1 MQRSKAHPSA
11 VPVLPE
17 VGQFALILALSLAVC
32 QTVLPLVG
40 AHRGDTAMMGVAR
53 TAALGH
59 FLFVAVAFGCLTYA
73 FLSDD
78 FSVLYVANHSQLSLP
93 TLYKVSA
100 VWGAHEGSLLM
111 WILILAGW
119 TLAVSRFS
127 SGLPDAFAA
136 RVIGVLGFL
145 SIGFLLFALLT
156 SNPFDRLIPAAADG
170 GDLNPLLQD
179 PGLAIHPPLL
189 YIGYVGFSVA
199 FAFAIAAMISG
210 DLDQKWAKWTRPWTT
225 VAWLFL
231 TLGIALGSWW
241 AYYELGWGGWWF
253 WDAVENASFMP
264 WLIGTALIHSLAV
277 TEKRGLFKSWTL
289 LLAISAFSLSL
300 LGTFL
305 VRSGI
310 IVSVH
315 AFATDPTRGF
325 FILTFLA
332 IVVIGALVLFA
343 WRAPSLDS
351 DVGFGL
357 LSRETFLLL
366 NNVLLVVATA
376 LVLIGTLSPLV
387 IEMATGGKIS
397 IGPPWFNVAFLVP
410 MLPLVILLGMGMHTA
425 WRIQDASSWWR
436 VLRIPALVAIVAGIL
451 IPLAI
456 YGRISVLLVVGSAAA
471 VWIVVSSLIQPLRSL
486 RREKGAAGITR
497 SALGMCVAHL
507 GMGLFVLGVTIV
519 SAFGVESDQALQP
532 GESIEVAG
540 YEFHMVGLSNVQGP
554 NFSAIEAE
562 IEIRDGADIVA
573 TIRPQKRQYL
583 VQRSPMTEA
592 GIRAGLDKD
601 LFVALG
607 DQLGN
612 NTWSVRVQYKPLI
625 RLIWLGALIMA
636 LGGLIAISDR
646 RYRSDKRKA
655 TAPAPKA
662 AEATA

>member
-1 MQRSKAHPSA
+1 MI
-11 VPVLPE
+11 PE
-17 VGQFALILALSLAVC
+17 IGNFAMILALSLAIV
-32 QTVLPLVG
+32 QAVLPLVG
-40 AHRGDTAMMGVAR
+40 AHRGDEAMMGVGH
-53 TAALGH
+53 TAATGQ
-59 FLFVAVAFGCLTYA
+59 FFFVVVAFACLTWA
-73 FLSDD
+73 FVNDD

-100 VWGAHEGSLLM
+100 VWGAHEGSLLL
-111 WILILAGW
+111 WIVLLAGW
-119 TLAVSRFS
+119 TVAVSRFS

-136 RVIGVLGFL
+136 RVIGVLGAL
-145 SIGFLLFALLT
+145 SIGFLLFAILT

-210 DLDQKWAKWTRPWTT
+210 DLDRTWAKWTRPWTT

-289 LLAISAFSLSL
+289 LLAITAFSLSL
-300 LGTFL
+300 LGRFL

-325 FILTFLA
+325 FILSFLA
-332 IVVIGALVLFA
+332 VVVVGALVLYA

-351 DVGFGL
+351 DAGFGL

-376 LVLIGTLSPLV
+376 LVLIGTLAPLV

-410 MLPLVILLGMGMHTA
+410 MLPLVILVGMGMHVA
-425 WRIQDASSWWR
+425 WRTQSASSLGKI
-436 VLRIPALVAIVAGIL
+436 LRIPAAIAVVLGIA
-451 IPLAI
+451 IPWVV
-456 YGRISVLLVVGSAAA
+456 YGRVSVLLIVGCAAA
-471 VWIVVSSLIQPLRSL
+471 VWIVVSSLIPIVRSL
-486 RREKGAAGITR
+486 RREKGGAGITR
-497 SALGMCVAHL
+497 SVLGMSVAHL
-507 GMGLFVLGVTIV
+507 GLGLFVIGVTIV
-519 SAFGVESDQALQP
+519 SAFGVESDRALAP
-532 GESIEVAG
+532 GQTVEIAG
-540 YEFHMVGLSNVQGP
+540 HEFEMRSLSNVEGP
-554 NFSAIEAE
+554 NFSAIEAH
-562 IEIRDGADIVA
+562 IDIRKDGEYIA
-573 TIRPQKRQYL
+573 TVRPQKRQYL
-583 VQRSPMTEA
+583 VQKSPMTEA
-592 GIRAGLDKD
+592 GIHAGLDKD

-607 DQLGN
+607 DQLGDGG
-612 NTWSVRVQYKPLI
+612 WSVRIQYKPMI
-625 RLIWLGALIMA
+625 RFIWLGALVMA

-646 RYRSDKRKA
+646 RYRVNVRQKA
-655 TAPAPKA
+655 RDTAEG

>member
-1 MQRSKAHPSA
+1 MI
-11 VPVLPE
+11 PE
-17 VGQFALILALSLAVC
+17 IGQFALILALSLAIC
-32 QTVLPLVG
+32 QAALPLVG
-40 AHRGDTAMMGVAR
+40 AHRGDAAMMNVGR
-53 TAALGH
+53 SAAAGQ
-59 FLFVAVAFGCLTYA
+59 FVFVAVAFACLMWSFIA
-73 FLSDD
+73 ND

-93 TLYKVSA
+93 TIYRISA
-100 VWGAHEGSLLM
+100 VWGAHEGSLLL
-111 WILILAGW
+111 WIFILAAW
-119 TLAVSRFS
+119 TVAVARFS

-145 SIGFLLFALLT
+145 SVGFLLFALLT
-156 SNPFDRLIPAAADG
+156 SNPFDRLFPAPADG

-199 FAFAIAAMISG
+199 FAFAIAAMLSG
-210 DLDQKWAKWTRPWTT
+210 DLDQRWAKWTRPWTT
-225 VAWLFL
+225 VAWMFL

-289 LLAISAFSLSL
+289 LLAITAFSLSL

-325 FILTFLA
+325 FILGFLA
-332 IVVIGALVLFA
+332 VVVVGALLLYA

-351 DVGFGL
+351 DVGFAP

-366 NNVLLVVATA
+366 NNVLLVVATT
-376 LVLIGTLSPLV
+376 LVLIGTLSPLFV
-387 IEMATGGKIS
+387 EMATGDKIS

-410 MLPLVILLGMGMHTA
+410 TIPLVILLGMGMHTA
-425 WRIQDASSWWR
+425 WRTQASGPW
-436 VLRIPALVAIVAGIL
+436 LNTFKIPAIIAIVLGVV
-451 IPLAI
+451 IPLFV
-456 YGRISVLLVVGSAAA
+456 YGRISILLVVGCAAA
-471 VWIVVSSLIQPLRSL
+471 AWIVASSLIPIIRSL
-486 RREKGAAGITR
+486 RREKGTAGITR
-497 SALGMCVAHL
+497 SALGMSIAHL
-507 GMGLFVLGVTIV
+507 GMGSFVLGVTVV
-519 SAFGVESDQALQP
+519 SAFGVESDRALQP

-540 YEFHMVGLSNVQGP
+540 FEFHMKSLDNVQGP

-562 IEIRDGADIVA
+562 IEIRDDGEYVA
-573 TIRPQKRQYL
+573 TVRPQKRQYL
-583 VQRSPMTEA
+583 VQRNLMTEA
-592 GIRAGLDKD
+592 GIHAGLDKD

-612 NTWSVRVQYKPLI
+612 GGWSVRVQYKPLI
-625 RLIWLGALIMA
+625 RFIWLGALIMA

-646 RYRSDKRKA
+646 RYRSRAKA
-655 TAPAPKA
+655 SDEKPIETTTDA
-662 AEATA
+662 AEAPA

>member
-1 MQRSKAHPSA
+1 MI
-11 VPVLPE
+11 PE
-17 VGQFALILALSLAVC
+17 IGQFALILALSLAIC
-32 QTVLPLVG
+32 QAVLPLVG
-40 AHRGDTAMMGVAR
+40 AHRGDTAMMGVGR
-53 TAALGH
+53 TAVAGQ
-59 FLFVAVAFGCLTYA
+59 FLFVAVAFGCLTWS
-73 FLSDD
+73 FVNDD

-93 TLYKVSA
+93 TMYKVSA

-111 WILILAGW
+111 WILLLAGW
-119 TLAVSRFS
+119 TLAVARFS

-136 RVIGVLGFL
+136 RVIGVLGTL
-145 SIGFLLFALLT
+145 SVGFLLFALLT
-156 SNPFDRLIPAAADG
+156 SNPFERLVPAAADG

-179 PGLAIHPPLL
+179 PGLAVHPPLL

-210 DLDQKWAKWTRPWTT
+210 DLDRTWAKWTRPWTT

-277 TEKRGLFKSWTL
+277 TEKRGLFTSWTL
-289 LLAISAFSLSL
+289 LLAITAFSLSL

-332 IVVIGALVLFA
+332 VVVIGALVLYA

-351 DVGFGL
+351 DAGFGL

-366 NNVLLVVATA
+366 NNVLLVVACA

-387 IEMATGGKIS
+387 VEMATGGKIS

-410 MLPLVILLGMGMHTA
+410 TIPLVILVGMGMHVA
-425 WRIQDASSWWR
+425 WRKQSTSSWAAMLR
-436 VLRIPALVAIVAGIL
+436 VPAIIAVVLGIVIPAFV
-451 IPLAI
+451 
-456 YGRISVLLVVGSAAA
+456 YGRVSILLVVGCASAAW
-471 VWIVVSSLIQPLRSL
+471 VVIVSLLPIIRSL
-486 RREKGAAGITR
+486 RREKGTAGITR
-497 SALGMCVAHL
+497 SVLGMSVAHL
-507 GMGLFVLGVTIV
+507 GLGLFVLGVTIV
-519 SAFGVESDQALQP
+519 SAFGVESDRALTP
-532 GESIEVAG
+532 GDSVEVAG
-540 YEFHMVGLSNVQGP
+540 YEFVMKDLRNVQGP

-562 IEIRDGADIVA
+562 VEIRRDGKYLDTV
-573 TIRPQKRQYL
+573 RPQKRQYL
-583 VQRSPMTEA
+583 VQKSWMTEA
-592 GIRAGLDKD
+592 GIRPGIDKD

-612 NTWSVRVQYKPLI
+612 GGWSVRIQYKPLI
-625 RLIWLGALIMA
+625 RFIWLGALVMA

-646 RYRSDKRKA
+646 RYRVNVRQKSRA
-655 TAPAPKA
+655 ASKA
-662 AEATA
+662 AEAAA

>member
-1 MQRSKAHPSA
+1 MI
-11 VPVLPE
+11 PE
-17 VGQFALILALSLAVC
+17 IGQFALILALSLAIC
-32 QTVLPLVG
+32 QAILPLVG
-40 AHRGDTAMMGVAR
+40 AHRGDAAMMGVAR
-53 TAALGH
+53 TAATGQ

-73 FLSDD
+73 FLTDD
-78 FSVLYVANHSQLSLP
+78 FSVLYVANHSQLALP
-93 TLYKVSA
+93 TVYKVSA
-100 VWGAHEGSLLM
+100 VWGAHEGSLLL
-111 WILILAGW
+111 WILLLAAW
-119 TLAVSRFS
+119 TVAVARFS

-136 RVIGVLGFL
+136 RVIGVLGLL
-145 SIGFLLFALLT
+145 SIGFLAFALFT

-210 DLDQKWAKWTRPWTT
+210 DLDRNWAKWTRPWTT
-225 VAWLFL
+225 LAWLFL

-289 LLAISAFSLSL
+289 LLAITAFSLSL

-325 FILTFLA
+325 FILSFLA
-332 IVVIGALVLFA
+332 VVVVGALALYA

-351 DVGFGL
+351 DAGFGL

-366 NNVLLVVATA
+366 NNVLFVVATA

-410 MLPLVILLGMGMHTA
+410 TVPLIILLGMGMNVA
-425 WRIQDASSWWR
+425 WRTQATDSWLRTLR
-436 VLRIPALVAIVAGIL
+436 VPAIFALVIGVV
-451 IPLAI
+451 IPVLV
-456 YGRISVLLVVGSAAA
+456 YGRIS
-471 VWIVVSSLIQPLRSL
+471 
-486 RREKGAAGITR
+486 
-497 SALGMCVAHL
+497 
-507 GMGLFVLGVTIV
+507 
-519 SAFGVESDQALQP
+519 
-532 GESIEVAG
+532 
-540 YEFHMVGLSNVQGP
+540 
-554 NFSAIEAE
+554 
-562 IEIRDGADIVA
+562 
-573 TIRPQKRQYL
+573 
-583 VQRSPMTEA
+583 
-592 GIRAGLDKD
+592 
-601 LFVALG
+601 
-607 DQLGN
+607 
-612 NTWSVRVQYKPLI
+612 
-625 RLIWLGALIMA
+625 
-636 LGGLIAISDR
+636 
-646 RYRSDKRKA
+646 
-655 TAPAPKA
+655 
-662 AEATA
+662 

>member
-1 MQRSKAHPSA
+1 MI
-11 VPVLPE
+11 PE
-17 VGQFALILALSLAVC
+17 IGQFALILALSLAVC
-32 QTVLPLVG
+32 QAVFPLVG
-40 AHRGDTAMMGVAR
+40 AHRGEEAMMNVGR

-59 FLFVAVAFGCLTYA
+59 FVFVAVAFACLVWA
-73 FLSDD
+73 FLNDD

-100 VWGAHEGSLLM
+100 VWGAHEGSLLL
-111 WILILAGW
+111 WILLLAGW
-119 TLAVSRFS
+119 TVAVSRFS
-127 SGLPDAFAA
+127 AGLPDAFAA

-145 SIGFLLFALLT
+145 SVGFLLFALLT
-156 SNPFDRLIPAAADG
+156 SNPFDRLVPAAVDG

-199 FAFAIAAMISG
+199 FAFAIAAMLSG
-210 DLDQKWAKWTRPWTT
+210 DLDRTWAKWTRPWTT
-225 VAWLFL
+225 LAWMFL

-289 LLAISAFSLSL
+289 LLAITAFSLSL

-332 IVVIGALVLFA
+332 VVVVGALALYA

-351 DVGFGL
+351 DAGFAL

-376 LVLIGTLSPLV
+376 LVLMGTLAPLV
-387 IEMATGGKIS
+387 VEMATGGKIS

-410 MLPLVILLGMGMHTA
+410 TIPLVILLGMGMHAA
-425 WRIQDASSWWR
+425 WRVQPASSWGR
-436 VLRIPALVAIVAGIL
+436 VLRIPAIAGVVLGIVV
-451 IPLAI
+451 PLFV
-456 YGRISVLLVVGSAAA
+456 YGRISIMLFVGCATAF
-471 VWIVVSSLIQPLRSL
+471 WIVISSLIPIVRSL
-486 RREKGAAGITR
+486 RREKGTVGITR
-497 SALGMCVAHL
+497 SALGMSIAHF
-507 GMGLFVLGVTIV
+507 GMGLFVIGVTIV
-519 SAFGVESDQALQP
+519 SAFGVESDRALRT
-532 GESIEVAG
+532 GETIDVGG
-540 YEFHMVGLSNVQGP
+540 YEFEMRELRNVQGP
-554 NFSAIEAE
+554 NFSAVEAE
-562 IEIRDGADIVA
+562 IEIRKGGDYVA
-573 TIRPQKRQYL
+573 TVRPQKRQYL
-583 VQRSPMTEA
+583 VQQSPMTEA

-607 DQLGN
+607 DQLGDGG
-612 NTWSVRVQYKPLI
+612 WSVRIQYKPLI
-625 RLIWLGALIMA
+625 RFIWLGALFMA
-636 LGGLIAISDR
+636 FGGLVAVSDR
-646 RYRSDKRKA
+646 RYRVNVREKA
-655 TAPAPKA
+655 PVVASR
-662 AEATA
+662 EATA

>member
-1 MQRSKAHPSA
+1 MI
-11 VPVLPE
+11 PE
-17 VGQFALILALSLAVC
+17 IGQFALILALALAVC

-40 AHRGDTAMMGVAR
+40 AHRGDVAMMNVGR
-53 TAALGH
+53 SAAAGQ
-59 FLFVAVAFGCLTYA
+59 FVFVAVAFGCLTWA
-73 FLSDD
+73 FITSD

-100 VWGAHEGSLLM
+100 VWGAHEGSLLL
-111 WILILAGW
+111 WIFVLATW
-119 TLAVSRFS
+119 TVAVAMFS
-127 SGLPDAFAA
+127 KGIPDSFAA

-145 SIGFLLFALLT
+145 SVGFLLFALLT
-156 SNPFDRLIPAAADG
+156 SNPFDRLVPAAADG
-170 GDLNPLLQD
+170 ADLNPLLQD

-210 DLDQKWAKWTRPWTT
+210 ELDRRWAKWTRPWTT
-225 VAWLFL
+225 VAWMFL

-277 TEKRGLFKSWTL
+277 TERRGLFISWTL
-289 LLAISAFSLSL
+289 LLAITAFSLSL

-332 IVVIGALVLFA
+332 VVVIGALILYA

-351 DVGFGL
+351 DAGFAP

-366 NNVLLVVATA
+366 NNVLLVVATT
-376 LVLIGTLSPLV
+376 LVLIGTLAPLV

-410 MLPLVILLGMGMHTA
+410 MIPLVLLLGMGMHTA
-425 WRIQDASSWWR
+425 WRTQNTKSWVR
-436 VLRIPALVAIVAGIL
+436 VLKFPAIIAVVLGVV
-451 IPLAI
+451 IPLLV
-456 YGRISVLLVVGSAAA
+456 YGRVSILLVVGCAAA
-471 VWIVVSSLIQPLRSL
+471 VWIVVSSLIQPIRSL
-486 RREKGAAGITR
+486 LREKGTAGITR
-497 SALGMCVAHL
+497 SALGMSVAHL
-507 GMGLFVLGVTIV
+507 GMGLFVIGVTVV
-519 SAFGVESDQALQP
+519 SAFGVESDRALQP

-540 YEFHMVGLSNVQGP
+540 FEFHMKSLGNAQGP

-562 IEIRDGADIVA
+562 IEIRDDGEYVA
-573 TIRPQKRQYL
+573 TVRPQKRQYL
-583 VQRSPMTEA
+583 VQKSWMTEA
-592 GIRAGLDKD
+592 GIHAGMDKD

-612 NTWSVRVQYKPLI
+612 GGWSVRVQYKPLI
-625 RLIWLGALIMA
+625 RFIWLGALIMA

-646 RYRSDKRKA
+646 RYRSTSRASGK
-655 TAPAPKA
+655 TAVDA
-662 AEATA
+662 AEAPA

>member
-1 MQRSKAHPSA
+1 MI
-11 VPVLPE
+11 PE
-17 VGQFALILALSLAVC
+17 IGQFALVLALSLAIV
-32 QTVLPLVG
+32 QGVIPLVG
-40 AHRGDTAMMGVAR
+40 AHRNDEAMMRIGH
-53 TAALGH
+53 TAATGQ
-59 FLFVAVAFGCLTYA
+59 FVFVVIAFACLTWA
-73 FLSDD
+73 FLNDD

-93 TLYKVSA
+93 TMYKVSA
-100 VWGAHEGSLLM
+100 VWGAHEGSLLL
-111 WILILAGW
+111 WIVLLAAW
-119 TLAVSRFS
+119 TVAVARYS
-127 SGLPDAFAA
+127 SGLPEAFAA
-136 RVIGVLGFL
+136 RVIGVLGLL
-145 SIGFLLFALLT
+145 SIGFLSFALLT

-199 FAFAIAAMISG
+199 FAFAIAAMLSG

-225 VAWLFL
+225 LAWMFL

-289 LLAISAFSLSL
+289 LLAITAFSLSL

-325 FILTFLA
+325 FILSFLA
-332 IVVIGALVLFA
+332 VVVVGALLLYA

-351 DVGFGL
+351 DVGFAL

-376 LVLIGTLSPLV
+376 LVLMGTLAPLV

-410 MLPLVILLGMGMHTA
+410 TIPLVFLLGLGMHTA
-425 WRIQDASSWWR
+425 WRMQPYEGLAKL
-436 VLRIPALVAIVAGIL
+436 LRIPVIVAVILGVVIPLMFYGRLSILLFVGCAAAAWVGATAL
-451 IPLAI
+451 IPI
-456 YGRISVLLVVGSAAA
+456 
-471 VWIVVSSLIQPLRSL
+471 LRSL

-497 SALGMCVAHL
+497 SVLGMSVAHF
-507 GMGLFVLGVTIV
+507 GMALFVLGVTVV
-519 SAFGVESDQALQP
+519 SAFGVESDRALEP
-532 GESIEVAG
+532 GQTVEVSG
-540 YEFHMVGLSNVQGP
+540 YQFSMKELRNVQGP

-562 IEIRDGADIVA
+562 VEIRKDGDYVA
-573 TIRPQKRQYL
+573 TVRPQKRQYL
-583 VQRSPMTEA
+583 VQKNWMTEA
-592 GIRAGLDKD
+592 GIYPSIRKD

-612 NTWSVRVQYKPLI
+612 GGWSVRIQYKPLI
-625 RLIWLGALIMA
+625 RLIWLGSLFMA
-636 LGGLIAISDR
+636 IGGLIAVSDR
-646 RYRSDKRKA
+646 RYRLNVTK
-655 TAPAPKA
+655 T
-662 AEATA
+662 AEAGAKGAEVTA

>member
-1 MQRSKAHPSA
+1 M
-11 VPVLPE
+11 LPE
-17 VGQFALILALSLAVC
+17 VGQFALILALSLAIC
-32 QTVLPLVG
+32 QSVLPLVG
-40 AHRGDTAMMGVAR
+40 AHRGDAAMMRVGR
-53 TAALGH
+53 TAATGQFV
-59 FLFVAVAFGCLTYA
+59 FLAVAFACLVWA

-93 TLYKVSA
+93 TMYKVSA
-100 VWGAHEGSLLM
+100 VWGAHEGSLLL
-111 WILILAGW
+111 WILILAAW
-119 TLAVSRFS
+119 TVAVARFS
-127 SGLPDAFAA
+127 GDLPEAFSA

-145 SIGFLLFALLT
+145 SVGFLLFAILT
-156 SNPFDRLIPAAADG
+156 SNPFDRLVPAAADG

-199 FAFAIAAMISG
+199 FAFAIAAMLSG
-210 DLDQKWAKWTRPWTT
+210 DLDRTWAKWTRPWTT
-225 VAWLFL
+225 LAWMFL

-277 TEKRGLFKSWTL
+277 TERRGLFKSWTL
-289 LLAISAFSLSL
+289 LLAITAFSLSL

-332 IVVIGALVLFA
+332 VVVIGALALYA

-351 DVGFGL
+351 DAGFGL

-366 NNVLLVVATA
+366 NNVLFVVATA

-410 MLPLVILLGMGMHTA
+410 TLPLVILLGMGMHAA
-425 WRIQDASSWWR
+425 WRKQPAQPWAR
-436 VLRIPALVAIVAGIL
+436 VLRIPAIVAVVLGVV
-451 IPLAI
+451 IPLFI
-456 YGRISVLLVVGSAAA
+456 YGRISILLFVGCAAA
-471 VWIVVSSLIQPLRSL
+471 AWILVSSLIPIVRSL
-486 RREKGAAGITR
+486 RREKGSAGITR
-497 SALGMCVAHL
+497 AALGMSVAHF
-507 GMGLFVLGVTIV
+507 GMGLFVIGVTIV
-519 SAFGVESDQALQP
+519 SAFGVESDRALQP
-532 GESIEVAG
+532 GQSIEVAG
-540 YEFHMVGLSNVQGP
+540 HEFEMKELRNVQGP
-554 NFSAIEAE
+554 NFSAIEAVVD
-562 IEIRDGADIVA
+562 IRKDGDYIA
-573 TIRPQKRQYL
+573 TVRPQKRQYL
-583 VQRSPMTEA
+583 VQKSPMTEA
-592 GIRAGLDKD
+592 GIHPGLDKD

-612 NTWSVRVQYKPLI
+612 GAWSVRIQYKPMI
-625 RLIWLGALIMA
+625 RFIWLGALVMA
-636 LGGLIAISDR
+636 LGGIIAVSDR
-646 RYRSDKRKA
+646 RYRVKA
-655 TAPAPKA
+655 TARDAVPDTVTGTG
-662 AEATA
+662 EATA

>member
-1 MQRSKAHPSA
+1 MI
-11 VPVLPE
+11 PE
-17 VGQFALILALSLAVC
+17 IGQFALILALALAVC
-32 QTVLPLVG
+32 QTVFPLIG
-40 AHRGDTAMMGVAR
+40 AHRGDAAMMNVGR
-53 TAALGH
+53 SAAAGQ
-59 FLFVAVAFGCLTYA
+59 FVFVAVAFGCLTWA
-73 FLSDD
+73 FITSD

-100 VWGAHEGSLLM
+100 VWGAHEGSLLL
-111 WILILAGW
+111 WIFVLAIW
-119 TLAVSRFS
+119 TVAVAMFS
-127 SGLPDAFAA
+127 KGIPDEFAA

-145 SIGFLLFALLT
+145 SVGFLLFALLT
-156 SNPFDRLIPAAADG
+156 SNPFDRLVPAAVDG
-170 GDLNPLLQD
+170 ADLNPLLQD

-210 DLDQKWAKWTRPWTT
+210 DLDQRWARWTRPWTT
-225 VAWLFL
+225 VAWMFL

-289 LLAISAFSLSL
+289 LLAITAFSLSL

-332 IVVIGALVLFA
+332 VVVIGALILYA

-351 DVGFGL
+351 EVGFAP

-366 NNVLLVVATA
+366 NNVLLVVAAT

-410 MLPLVILLGMGMHTA
+410 MIPLVLLLGMGMHTA
-425 WRIQDASSWWR
+425 WRTQNAASWIR
-436 VLRIPALVAIVAGIL
+436 VLKFPAIIAVVLGVV
-451 IPLAI
+451 IPLFV
-456 YGRISVLLVVGSAAA
+456 YGRVSILLVVGCSAA
-471 VWIVVSSLIQPLRSL
+471 VWIVVSSLIQPIRSL
-486 RREKGAAGITR
+486 RREKGTAGITR
-497 SALGMCVAHL
+497 SALGMSVAHL
-507 GMGLFVLGVTIV
+507 GMGLFVIGVTVV
-519 SAFGVESDQALQP
+519 SAFGVESDRALQP

-540 YEFHMVGLSNVQGP
+540 YEFHMKSLGNAQGP

-562 IEIRDGADIVA
+562 IEIRDDGEYVA
-573 TIRPQKRQYL
+573 TVRPQKRQYL
-583 VQRSPMTEA
+583 VQKGWMTEA
-592 GIRAGLDKD
+592 GIHAGMDKD

-612 NTWSVRVQYKPLI
+612 GGWSVRIQYKPLI
-625 RLIWLGALIMA
+625 RFIWLGALIMA
-636 LGGLIAISDR
+636 LGGLIAITDR
-646 RYRSDKRKA
+646 RYRAKS
-655 TAPAPKA
+655 TAGEKVTEVPA
-662 AEATA
+662 